1 MKRHGSRPTRFG
13 WQIVLIAAPV
23 LILSAISLYSLR
35 QDRAAVEQDARDRA
49 RTLVSSLSNQWRE
62 SVSKDV
68 EAFLTDYYLATYVPV
83 ASAWPE
89 ASGIFQAEDAEA
101 IRPLVERARA
111 TLMLDSVPQ
120 IRCRIAA
127 GRMEAPI
134 EYPPLPVP
142 ADWMKALSPTQA
154 ELLQGLESALY
165 RERNPASAAQVLAKM
180 RAARAPEPALAHA
193 EIGILMSEAAQ
204 GAGINLRA
212 KLIDLARKYPESTS
226 PSGTP
231 VADLA
236 LIRALKTESSAASEG
251 GLRQEA
257 FRRVYQYPS
266 FLTPEIIA
274 AAKPLGSQA
283 VQALEALWHEQEVAR
298 AFLRLARDIPAD
310 PAHKVTQFWLQSQGR
325 HILAQRSQ
333 DFYQQYSI
341 TLMPGRVLER
351 AFLKALDTIRPQI
364 PAYASPEVEIAGRT
378 WPVDAGRLG
387 APENQEV
394 LQLASYSG
402 GFAVQ
407 MNPNAALYAREKSL
421 LYLAPPDSY
430 SMVYTLNL
438 RLTRPDL
445 LYAAHQ
451 RRLWYAGGFILA
463 AAAAAAIGLLNAW
476 RGFRRQLQLAEMTS
490 NFVSSVSHELR
501 APLASMRL
509 MAESL
514 DRGRVEDEG
523 KRKDYFRSIVQE
535 CRRLSSLVENVLDFS
550 RIHQGRR
557 QYEFEPVDG
566 IALIGQSVRTMEPVA
581 IEHGLSVS
589 FEAKPGEDLI
599 SRPVWDGPAV
609 QQAVVNLL
617 DNAIK
622 HSPAGSVI
630 KVGIEMAGDRRV
642 QVTVEDQGP
651 GIRAQDQER
660 IFDPFHRLGSELR
673 RETRGIGIGLS
684 IVKHVAEAHGGR
696 VFVESTPGQ
705 GSRFTLELAL
715 TPQS

>member
-35 QDRAAVEQDARDRA
+35 QDRASVEQDARDRA
-49 RTLVSSLSNQWRE
+49 QTLVSSLSDQWRE

-68 EAFLTDYYLATYVPV
+68 EAFLTDYYLANYVPV
-83 ASAWPE
+83 AFAWPE

-111 TLMLDSVPQ
+111 NLLLDSVPQ
-120 IRCRIAA
+120 IRCRIS
-127 GRMEAPI
+127 GGLMQAPI

-154 ELLQGLESALY
+154 ELLQGLEAALY
-165 RERNPASAAQVLAKM
+165 RERNPASAAQVLARMK
-180 RAARAPEPALAHA
+180 AARVSESALANA
-193 EIGILMSEAAQ
+193 EAGILTLEAAQ
-204 GAGINLRA
+204 GSVANLGV
-212 KLIDLARKYPESTS
+212 KLTELARKFPESTS

-236 LIRALKTESSAASEG
+236 VIRALKSGASDG
-251 GLRQEA
+251 ALRQEV

-283 VQALEALWHEQEVAR
+283 VQALEAIWHAQEEAR
-298 AFLRLARDIPAD
+298 AVLRLARDTPAD
-310 PAHKVTQFWLQSQGR
+310 PAHKVTQFWVQIQSR
-325 HILAQRSQ
+325 FVFAQRSEE
-333 DFYQQYSI
+333 FNRQYSI

-351 AFLKALDTIRPQI
+351 AVLKALETIRTRT
-364 PAYASPEVEIAGRT
+364 PAYMSPEVEIAGRT
-378 WPVDAGRLG
+378 WPLVPGGPG
-387 APENQEV
+387 APEKNETP
-394 LQLASYSG
+394 QLAAYSG
-402 GFAVQ
+402 GFSVQ
-407 MNPNAALYAREKSL
+407 MDRNAALYAREKSL

-430 SMVYTLNL
+430 SMVYTLKL
-438 RLTRPDL
+438 WLTRPDL
-445 LYAAHQ
+445 LYATHQ
-451 RRLWYAGGFILA
+451 RRLWYAGGLILA

-514 DRGRVEDEG
+514 DRGRVEDER

-550 RIHQGRR
+550 RIHQGRK

-566 IALIGQSVRTMEPVA
+566 IALIAQSVRTMEPVA

-589 FEAKPGEDLI
+589 FEAKPLEALAC
-599 SRPVWDGPAV
+599 RPVWDGPAV
-609 QQAVVNLL
+609 QQAILNLL

-630 KVGIEMAGDRRV
+630 KVGLELVGDRRI
-642 QVTVEDQGP
+642 QITVEDQGP
-651 GIRAQDQER
+651 GIRAEDQER
-660 IFDPFHRLGSELR
+660 IFDPFYRLGSELR

-696 VFVESTPGQ
+696 VFVDSASGQ